1 MTKIEFKKALKEF
14 QSKFPNLENTVI
26 IIEDDGDVH
35 SAMQGSIVGTIKALI
50 DVAHSDPAQ
59 FAILLTVGEVLRKD
73 LSPEAVSALTRIHL
87 KNELEKNIN

>member
-1 MTKIEFKKALKEF
+1 MIE
-14 QSKFPNLENTVI
+14 NN
-26 IIEDDGDVH
+26 GDVH

-87 KNELEKNIN
+87 KNELEKNVN

>member
-1 MTKIEFKKALKEF
+1 MTKNQFKKALEEF
-14 QSKFPNLENTVI
+14 QSKFSNLENTVI
-26 IIEDDGDVH
+26 MIENNGDVH

-73 LSPEAVSALTRIHL
+73 LSPEAISALTRIHL
-87 KNELEKNIN
+87 KNELEKNVN